1 MGYYIGNYSKFKV
14 EADDI
19 HISTSNNFTLAKV
32 IYYKCDD
39 KHTCVVDIVFVKHS
53 CSKLEFSNKKEIMD
67 KIDSFKKTIIDHD
80 VTVKDIKEMLGFG
93 DHVLVEGLFY

>member
-1 MGYYIGNYSKFKV
+1 MGYYIGNYAGFKV
-14 EADDI
+14 EAGDI

-39 KHTCVVDIVFVKHS
+39 KHTCVVDIVLLKHS
-53 CSKLEFSNKKEIMD
+53 CSKLEFSNKKEMMH

-80 VTVKDIKEMLGFG
+80 VTAKDIKEMLGFE
-93 DHVLVEGLFY
+93 DHVHVEGLFF